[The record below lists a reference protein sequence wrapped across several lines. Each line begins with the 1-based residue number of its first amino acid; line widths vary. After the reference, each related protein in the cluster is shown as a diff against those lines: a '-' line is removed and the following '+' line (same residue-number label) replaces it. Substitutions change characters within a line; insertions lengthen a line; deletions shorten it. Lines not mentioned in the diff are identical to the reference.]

1 MSSNLFR
8 VGLEHFLGLA
18 SVLWCCG
25 FLLGCA
31 GQPQKD
37 MYFRMRPPTSEV
49 PFFHKNNSIG
59 FSTQTESRRFTI
71 HPTNN
76 LLTKFNFDNNEIY
89 ANEKGIPGF
98 DLAFVYTKYLGQF
111 PFELYVSTD
120 FVKLKFQIFDAR
132 SEGSGLLLSGNLG
145 QAKTAFFQST
155 SACGFLCFDNAAS
168 EKNRTIEDGIKVSG
182 EGTERKIGMSLGYYF
197 NEKWGSFISYNRFDA
212 VIQMS
217 AERLTGVP
225 LNIDSLE
232 HVGAVAHGG
241 GVFFHPGKDVLLSL
255 NVDNVT
261 MKWRTVELSRVIFGF
276 VFSWNFLGTDD

>member
-1 MSSNLFR
+1 VN
-8 VGLEHFLGLA
+8 
-18 SVLWCCG
+18 C
-25 FLLGCA
+25 
-31 GQPQKD
+31 QKSWVC
-37 MYFRMRPPTSEV
+37 R
-49 PFFHKNNSIG
+49 
-59 FSTQTESRRFTI
+59 
-71 HPTNN
+71 
-76 LLTKFNFDNNEIY
+76 
-89 ANEKGIPGF
+89 
-98 DLAFVYTKYLGQF
+98 
-111 PFELYVSTD
+111 
-120 FVKLKFQIFDAR
+120 
-132 SEGSGLLLSGNLG
+132 
-145 QAKTAFFQST
+145 
-155 SACGFLCFDNAAS
+155 FLCFDNAAS

-182 EGTERKIGMSLGYYF
+182 DGTERKIGMSLGYYF

>member
-1 MSSNLFR
+1 MNATEPLVSGSKANNLAIFKLCSYFFVMNMSSNLFR

-197 NEKWGSFISYNRFDA
+197 NEKWGSFISYNRFDILRA
-212 VIQMS
+212 PKLKQTHS
-217 AERLTGVP
+217 SRRPATTKKATQRSQTE
-225 LNIDSLE
+225 S
-232 HVGAVAHGG
+232 HG
-241 GVFFHPGKDVLLSL
+241 PTS
-255 NVDNVT
+255 
-261 MKWRTVELSRVIFGF
+261 
-276 VFSWNFLGTDD
+276 